1 MPRYKESERAQSLL
15 VPVHYSDQ
23 LLPGTMEYAIDD
35 IVDNYIDTTVFN
47 NRYNNDE
54 IGAKAYPPSVLLKII
69 LLAYSKGC
77 YTSRKIQEL
86 CRTNIQFIAISAN
99 SQPDH
104 STIAAFVSSM
114 QDEISHIFS
123 HILIRCAQLD
133 LIGGEVFALDGCKI
147 SSNAAKELSGTLKE
161 LERKKHKLKAM
172 CDVMVET
179 HRNNDRSE
187 NNNIEKRREKYRKKI
202 EKIDAFIRSAE
213 PKKGK
218 RSGENKSNITDN
230 ESATMKSSH
239 GVIQGYNGLAV
250 VDDKTQV
257 IVNAE
262 AFGQGAEADLLPAL
276 IEKTEKNMK
285 SVKVGWSFHES
296 KVVADTGYFSEHN
309 CEYLRNNSID
319 AYIPDKFFRKR
330 DPRFPADSPYR
341 KPGNKHLYGHDRFTF
356 DEDTNRFTCPA
367 GNTLKFDSRK
377 NMHGH
382 IGRRYVIKDK
392 SCHTCYLKTECL
404 KKGAKVRT
412 IFMTD
417 IPKPKTNSEAMIEK
431 IDTPNGRKMYSMRM
445 GIVEPVFANIR
456 YCKGM
461 NRFTLRG
468 KAKVNIQ
475 WLLYCCV
482 HNIEKTLKAGTW

>member
-1 MPRYKESERAQSLL
+1 MPRYKESDRAQSLL

-23 LLPGTMEYAIDD
+23 LIPGTIEHAIDD
-35 IVDNYIDTTVFN
+35 IVDNYIDTSIFDD
-47 NRYNNDE
+47 RYSNDE
-54 IGAKAYPPSVLLKII
+54 IGAKAYQPGVLLKII

-86 CRTNIQFIAISAN
+86 CRTNIQFIAISGN

-104 STIAAFVSSM
+104 STIAAFISSI
-114 QDEISHIFS
+114 QDEITRIFS
-123 HILIRCAQLD
+123 DILIRCAQLD

-161 LERKKHKLKAM
+161 LERKKNKLKTM
-172 CDVMVET
+172 CDVMIKT
-179 HRNNDRSE
+179 HRNNDRYE
-187 NNNIEKRREKYRKKI
+187 NDSIEKRREKYRKKM
-202 EKIDAFIRSAE
+202 EKIDAFIKTAD

-218 RSGENKSNITDN
+218 RGGENKSNITDN

-250 VDDKTQV
+250 VDDKKQV
-257 IVNAE
+257 VVNAE
-262 AFGQGAEADLLPAL
+262 AFGQGAEADLLPCL
-276 IEKTEKNMK
+276 IKKTEMNMGLIK
-285 SVKVGWSFHES
+285 TGWSFHES

-309 CEYLRNNSID
+309 CEFLQNNNID

-330 DPRFPADSPYR
+330 DPRFPTNFPHR
-341 KPGNKHLYGHDRFTF
+341 KPGNKNLYGHDRFTF
-356 DEDTNRFTCPA
+356 NESANNYTCPA
-367 GNTLKFDSRK
+367 GNTLKFDCRK
-377 NMHGH
+377 NLHGH
-382 IGRRYVIKDK
+382 IGRRYVIKGK

-412 IFMTD
+412 LFITD

-431 IDTPNGRKMYSMRM
+431 IDTPHGRKMYSMRM
-445 GIVEPVFANIR
+445 GIIEPVFANIR

-468 KAKVNIQ
+468 KKKVNIQ
-475 WLLYCCV
+475 WMLYCCV
-482 HNIEKTLKAGTW
+482 HNIGKTLHATS

>member
-1 MPRYKESERAQSLL
+1 MPRFKICDKTQSLL

-35 IVDNYIDTTVFN
+35 IVDHYIDTSIFD
-47 NRYNNDE
+47 NRYDNDE
-54 IGAKAYPPSVLLKII
+54 IGAKAYHPRVLLKII

-86 CRTNIQFIAISAN
+86 CRTNIQFIAISGN

-104 STIAAFVSSM
+104 STIAAFISSM
-114 QDEISHIFS
+114 SAEITGIFS
-123 HILIRCAQLD
+123 DILIRCAQLD

-161 LERKKHKLKAM
+161 LERKKNKLKTM
-172 CDVMVET
+172 CDVMIET
-179 HRNNDRSE
+179 HRNNDRDEDDS
-187 NNNIEKRREKYRKKI
+187 IGKRREKYRKKM
-202 EKIDAFIRSAE
+202 EKIDAFIKTAD
-213 PKKGK
+213 PKIGK
-218 RSGENKSNITDN
+218 RGGENKSNITDN

-250 VDDKTQV
+250 VDDKKQI

-262 AFGQGAEADLLPAL
+262 AFGQGAEADLLPVL
-276 IEKTEKNMK
+276 IEKTEKNMRSIK
-285 SVKVGWSFHES
+285 TGWTFHES

-309 CEYLRNNSID
+309 CEFLQKNNID

-330 DPRFPADSPYR
+330 DPRFPASFPHR
-341 KPGNKHLYGHDRFTF
+341 KPGNKNLYGHNRFIF
-356 DEDTNRFTCPA
+356 NNDMNSFTCPA
-367 GNTLKFDSRK
+367 GNTLKFDGRK

-382 IGRRYVIKDK
+382 IGRRYVIKDA
-392 SCHTCYLKTECL
+392 SCHTCHLKTECL

-412 IFMTD
+412 VFATD
-417 IPKPKTNSEAMIEK
+417 ISRPRTNSEAMIEK
-431 IDTPNGRKMYSMRM
+431 IDTPHGRKMYSMRM

-468 KAKVNIQ
+468 KKKVNIQ

-482 HNIEKTLKAGTW
+482 HNIEKTLKTTA

>member
-1 MPRYKESERAQSLL
+1 MARFKDSDREQLLL

-35 IVDNYIDTTVFN
+35 IVDNYIDTSIFN
-47 NRYNNDE
+47 GRYANDE
-54 IGAKAYPPSVLLKII
+54 KGAKAYSPSILLKII

-77 YTSRKIQEL
+77 YTSRKIQDL
-86 CRTNIQFIAISAN
+86 CRTNIQFIAISGN

-114 QDEISHIFS
+114 QDEITWIFS
-123 HILIRCAQLD
+123 DILIRCAQLD
-133 LIGGEVFALDGCKI
+133 LIGGEMFALDGCKI

-161 LERKKHKLKAM
+161 LERKKHKLKTM

-179 HRNNDRSE
+179 HRNNDFDE
-187 NNNIEKRREKYRKKI
+187 NSDIEKRHDKYRKKM
-202 EKIDAFIRSAE
+202 EKIDAFIKTADPR
-213 PKKGK
+213 KGK
-218 RSGENKSNITDN
+218 RGGENKSNITDN

-250 VDDKTQV
+250 VDDKNQV

-262 AFGQGAEADLLPAL
+262 AFGQGAEADLLPDL

-285 SVKVGWSFHES
+285 SVKTGWSFHDS
-296 KVVADTGYFSEHN
+296 KVIADTGYFSEHN

-330 DPRFPADSPYR
+330 DPRYPANFPHR
-341 KPGNKHLYGHDRFTF
+341 KPGNKNLYGHDRFMF
-356 DEDTNRFTCPA
+356 NESSNNFTCPG
-367 GNTLKFDSRK
+367 GNILKFDGRK
-377 NMHGH
+377 NLHGH

-404 KKGAKVRT
+404 KKGSKVRT
-412 IFMTD
+412 IFITD
-417 IPKPKTNSEAMIEK
+417 IPKPKTNSDAMIEK
-431 IDTPNGRKMYSMRM
+431 IDTPYGRKMYSKRM
-445 GIVEPVFANIR
+445 GIIEPVFANIR

-468 KAKVNIQ
+468 KEKVNIQ
-475 WLLYCCV
+475 WMLYCCV
-482 HNIEKTLKAGTW
+482 HNIEKTLKAAA